1 MSNSWLNRMEL
12 RSLMNTSH
20 PSTRSTL
27 MLQRIVLT
35 LLLLVR
41 PGFPA
46 SCCCAAIAT
55 GSLSASCSDSCECCC
70 ADLKSPPLARCCTPI
85 PETSRNRGACDGC
98 PDCHCDETQQ
108 APDVFLADKPAK
120 SPDAGLSAF
129 CLTGAGVLAV
139 ADSDV
144 SKDFYSDA
152 GLPRPHNT
160 RQAMLCVWQN

>member
-70 ADLKSPPLARCCTPI
+70 ADLKSPPATCCCTHD
-85 PETSRNRGACDGC
+85 PETSQNRGTCDGC
-98 PDCHCDETQQ
+98 PDCHCNESPQ
-108 APDVFLADKPAK
+108 APDVFLAEKPAK
-120 SPDAGLSAF
+120 SPDADLIVCCPS
-129 CLTGAGVLAV
+129 GAGVLPFPDLNARQ
-139 ADSDV
+139 DL
-144 SKDFYSDA
+144 YSGA
-152 GLPRPHNT
+152 GLPRSHNT
-160 RQAMLCVWQN
+160 RQAVLCVWQN